1 MEEKIKIAVLC
12 LDVLDVD
19 IITVDKSFIDEN
31 FGGDIEAFFIEHCQ
45 YDLDNVQW
53 MSGENINVNLD
64 MTEESF
70 G

>member
-19 IITVDKSFIDEN
+19 IIKVDKSFID
-31 FGGDIEAFFIEHCQ
+31 
-45 YDLDNVQW
+45 
-53 MSGENINVNLD
+53 ENINVNLD

>member
-12 LDVLDVD
+12 LDVLDV
-19 IITVDKSFIDEN
+19 
-31 FGGDIEAFFIEHCQ
+31 
-45 YDLDNVQW
+45 
-53 MSGENINVNLD
+53 ENINVNLD

>member
-31 FGGDIEAFFIEHCQ
+31 FGGDMVRAVIDF
-45 YDLDNVQW
+45 
-53 MSGENINVNLD
+53 
-64 MTEESF
+64 
-70 G
+70 

>member
-31 FGGDIEAFFIEHCQ
+31 FGGDIEAFLIEHCQ
-45 YDLDNVQW
+45 YDLDNVQ
-53 MSGENINVNLD
+53 
-64 MTEESF
+64 
-70 G
+70 